1 MYIVYWGEEQLISD
15 PLSLTD
21 LILEDGEH
29 VTYVPFHEHGKFDN
43 LFDKFDNFW
52 HFCMN
57 VLLQSWKVLM
67 KRWQSFKRKRFP
79 LCWVAGSVVVVF
91 GGIVFLVDVFF
102 VVFLQKLWVPTLM
115 SGGSVIVPQCEL
127 LLRFLCTCSVQEWST
142 PGTHFCDTLFH
153 LIKVTFLKSLLIFKP

>member
-1 MYIVYWGEEQLISD
+1 M
-15 PLSLTD
+15 
-21 LILEDGEH
+21 
-29 VTYVPFHEHGKFDN
+29 
-43 LFDKFDNFW
+43 
-52 HFCMN
+52 
-57 VLLQSWKVLM
+57 
-67 KRWQSFKRKRFP
+67 
-79 LCWVAGSVVVVF
+79 AGSVVVVF

-153 LIKVTFLKSLLIFKP
+153 LIKVIFLESL